1 MILEDLAAEVRPKG
15 FVERALSPIADAWRS
30 VNSVTPMGVK
40 FWTTFTVVAL

>member
-15 FVERALSPIADAWRS
+15 FVERALSPIAYAWRS

-40 FWTTFTVVAL
+40 FRTTFTAVAL